1 MICQLIE
8 QCDTM
13 KTEQRGGSNPI
24 DLLNVE
30 ADNDPRFEC
39 GLHPRNWCTSIA
51 TAKRCNAFNTCLA
64 NWSKSNAKFVVKPI
78 KNENNKNDFKSKEA
92 MDQRTCGFCVFVF
105 TKLQSIIQQNS
116 TEANIK
122 SYLESACSIL
132 PSKAET
138 ENVNYEKK
146 IIFKFQIIIIFLI
159 LSV

>member
-13 KTEQRGGSNPI
+13 KTEQRGSNPI

-78 KNENNKNDFKSKEA
+78 ENKNDFKSKEA

-138 ENVNYEKK
+138 ENVN
-146 IIFKFQIIIIFLI
+146 
-159 LSV
+159 

>member
-1 MICQLIE
+1 
-8 QCDTM
+8 
-13 KTEQRGGSNPI
+13 
-24 DLLNVE
+24 
-30 ADNDPRFEC
+30 
-39 GLHPRNWCTSIA
+39 
-51 TAKRCNAFNTCLA
+51 
-64 NWSKSNAKFVVKPI
+64 
-78 KNENNKNDFKSKEA
+78 